1 MRSSRSYLRIV
12 LGALFLLAI
21 AGLTFYNSGRLREG
35 PQIEITLPQNGVTVT
50 SSLVTILGTAR
61 NVSFL
66 TLNGRQIYAD
76 DTGAIREQ
84 VLLAEGYN
92 VFILKG
98 TDRFGRSVEQELQLI
113 Y

>member
-1 MRSSRSYLRIV
+1 MRSSRSYLGIF
-12 LGALFLLAI
+12 LGLIFLSGI
-21 AGLTFYNSGRLREG
+21 AGLAYYNSERLRAG
-35 PQIEITLPQNGVTVT
+35 PSIEISIPANGVTVT
-50 SSLVTILGTAR
+50 SPSVTILGTVR

-76 DTGAIREQ
+76 DQGAIREQ

-92 VFILKG
+92 VLILKG
-98 TDRFGRSVEQELQLI
+98 TDRFGRSVEEELELI

>member
-1 MRSSRSYLRIV
+1 MRTSRSYLGI
-12 LGALFLLAI
+12 FLAI
-21 AGLTFYNSGRLREG
+21 IFVAGIGGLAYYNSERLRAG
-35 PQIEITLPQNGVTVT
+35 PSIEITLPKNGENVT
-50 SSLVTILGTAR
+50 SSLVTILGTVR
-61 NVSFL
+61 NISFL

-76 DTGAIREQ
+76 DQGGIREQ
-84 VLLAEGYN
+84 VLLVEGYN